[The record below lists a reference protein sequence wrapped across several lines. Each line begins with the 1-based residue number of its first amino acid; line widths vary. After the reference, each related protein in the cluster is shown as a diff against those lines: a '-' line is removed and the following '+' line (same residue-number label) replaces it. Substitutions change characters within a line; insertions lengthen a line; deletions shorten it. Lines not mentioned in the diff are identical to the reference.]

1 MSAEAGASTAK
12 DEQHAAALED
22 VSRQLVV
29 AKEKLREAE
38 SRADLAAQSS
48 DISTST
54 TALAAPLDD
63 IYKKVR
69 KHERRWQAERARA
82 DAATEQL
89 EKLRTAHG
97 DLQVRFDAARRRTRS
112 PPPAIAFSPENKA
125 LEPPASPVISPSRR
139 PLKPHAPAASRMF

>member
-1 MSAEAGASTAK
+1 MSTAK

-29 AKEKLREAE
+29 AREKLREAE

-89 EKLRTAHG
+89 EKLRAAHG
-97 DLQVRFDAARRRTRS
+97 DLQVRFDAARRRNHRS

-125 LEPPASPVISPSRR
+125 LELPSSPVISPSRR

>member
-1 MSAEAGASTAK
+1 
-12 DEQHAAALED
+12 
-22 VSRQLVV
+22 LVV
-29 AKEKLREAE
+29 AREKLREAE

-48 DISTST
+48 DISTTT

-97 DLQVRFDAARRRTRS
+97 DLQVRFDAARRRSHRS
-112 PPPAIAFSPENKA
+112 PPPAIAFSPDKA
-125 LEPPASPVISPSRR
+125 LEPPSPVISPSRR

>member
-1 MSAEAGASTAK
+1 MPWLTGWVP
-12 DEQHAAALED
+12 HR
-22 VSRQLVV
+22 SRQLVV
-29 AKEKLREAE
+29 AREKLREAE

-97 DLQVRFDAARRRTRS
+97 DLQVRFDAARRRNRS
-112 PPPAIAFSPENKA
+112 PPAIAFSPDKA
-125 LEPPASPVISPSRR
+125 LEPPSPVISPSRR

>member
-22 VSRQLVV
+22 VSRQLVI
-29 AKEKLREAE
+29 AREKLREAE
-38 SRADLAAQSS
+38 GRAELAAQSS
-48 DISTST
+48 DISTS

-97 DLQVRFDAARRRTRS
+97 DLQVRYDAARRRNRS
-112 PPPAIAFSPENKA
+112 PSAIAFSPDKA
-125 LEPPASPVISPSRR
+125 LEPPSPVISPSRR
-139 PLKPHAPAASRMF
+139 PLKPHAPAASRFA

>member
-1 MSAEAGASTAK
+1 MSTAK

-29 AKEKLREAE
+29 AREKLREAE

-48 DISTST
+48 DISTTT

-97 DLQVRFDAARRRTRS
+97 DLQVRFDAARRRSRGS
-112 PPPAIAFSPENKA
+112 PPPAIAFSPDKA
-125 LEPPASPVISPSRR
+125 LEPPSPVISPSRR

>member
-1 MSAEAGASTAK
+1 MSQEAGASTFK

-29 AKEKLREAE
+29 AREKLREAE

-97 DLQVRFDAARRRTRS
+97 DLQVRFDAARRRNRS
-112 PPPAIAFSPENKA
+112 PPPAIAFSPDKA
-125 LEPPASPVISPSRR
+125 LEPPSPVISPSRR